1 MQNFRRLQK
10 STRKRHPIPKLLYL
24 EWILLAVLLVLSI
37 GDTILPSHWFL
48 DSIGKEFSVLF
59 IVIFG
64 VMGIYLPIN
73 NSLREKILFTVLECF
88 LIGIVLY
95 FGGLRGLVL
104 PYIVLVLRS
113 CILFQ
118 TKGRIS
124 VIIIVGIFSFF
135 SWWSLYT
142 RISNMPQ
149 ENLRS
154 VISSFGIL
162 FFVIFFLNLFFI
174 LVMMETLSNESKGR
188 ENLREANE
196 KLKQYSSL
204 LKEHSKIRERNRIA
218 RDIHDS
224 LGHSLTGINLQL
236 EAAGKLFN
244 IDPETSHRLMIEAKG
259 LAVSCLQDIR
269 HVIRELRV
277 ELSLDRELKKLASE
291 VQKWS
296 QIRVGL
302 DIEISRP
309 LPITIQSNALNII
322 REAVNNSV
330 KHAHSTEIN
339 IKLWTSS
346 TLSLEIKDNGC
357 GFHVDEEYPGVG
369 LKSIR
374 ERSASFGGTC
384 EIMSTPNG
392 GTIIKVV
399 IPIIKDKT

>member
-1 MQNFRRLQK
+1 
-10 STRKRHPIPKLLYL
+10 
-24 EWILLAVLLVLSI
+24 
-37 GDTILPSHWFL
+37 
-48 DSIGKEFSVLF
+48 
-59 IVIFG
+59 
-64 VMGIYLPIN
+64 
-73 NSLREKILFTVLECF
+73 
-88 LIGIVLY
+88 
-95 FGGLRGLVL
+95 
-104 PYIVLVLRS
+104 
-113 CILFQ
+113 
-118 TKGRIS
+118 
-124 VIIIVGIFSFF
+124 
-135 SWWSLYT
+135 
-142 RISNMPQ
+142 MPQ